1 MNIKSPKDH
10 RVRVN
15 LVLDERVV
23 VAAKRVAAMRG
34 ESLSYIVR
42 EGMLHVVREKAD
54 EIRTNRA
61 ALETVN
67 AASEVAG

>member
-1 MNIKSPKDH
+1 
-10 RVRVN
+10 
-15 LVLDERVV
+15 
-23 VAAKRVAAMRG
+23 
-34 ESLSYIVR
+34 
-42 EGMLHVVREKAD
+42 MLHVVREKAD